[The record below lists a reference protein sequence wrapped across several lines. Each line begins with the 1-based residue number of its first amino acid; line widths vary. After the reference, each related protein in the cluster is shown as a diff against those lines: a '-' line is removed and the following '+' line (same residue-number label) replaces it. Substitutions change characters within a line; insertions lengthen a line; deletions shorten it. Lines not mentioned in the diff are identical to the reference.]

1 MDRPNSTEP
10 EPPGGVE
17 QQLGA
22 RLEDE
27 DVQGDADQDIL
38 ETGVEDSPGQLRES
52 LQEAAEQ
59 ADPHRPDADRPDPR

>member
-10 EPPGGVE
+10 EQPGGVE

-59 ADPHRPDADRPDPR
+59 ADPH